1 MPTLKC
7 GKIIVDHHLNS
18 PGIRK
23 TAAVEVILIVLLSVA
38 IDIYFCCKN
47 LIYTRVHLT
56 LREQAITL
64 HKNMLAS
71 AMCPRAQLG

>member
-38 IDIYFCCKN
+38 IYIYFCYKKPN
-47 LIYTRVHLT
+47 LHSRAPNPAGASTHPSLS
-56 LREQAITL
+56 
-64 HKNMLAS
+64 MLACV
-71 AMCPRAQLG
+71 MCSRAQLG

>member
-38 IDIYFCCKN
+38 IDIYSGGQNIVDTLYMFC
-47 LIYTRVHLT
+47 LHALT
-56 LREQAITL
+56 LGE
-64 HKNMLAS
+64 NNF
-71 AMCPRAQLG
+71 

>member
-23 TAAVEVILIVLLSVA
+23 TAAVGVILIVLLSVA
-38 IDIYFCCKN
+38 IDIYFCYNN
-47 LIYTRVHLT
+47 LHSRAPNPAGAST
-56 LREQAITL
+56 LPSFS
-64 HKNMLAS
+64 MLAS
-71 AMCPRAQLG
+71 VMCSKAQLG